1 MKQTIDISLDTSK
14 IDKTALYESP
24 KNGKKYLS
32 VTVLIREEK
41 DKYGY
46 DGFVVQKISKER
58 KAAGE
63 KGPILGNC
71 KIVDWDA
78 PRQSTHGSEI
88 SNGYAP
94 QPDKWDDD
102 DSDSIPF

>member
-24 KNGKKYLS
+24 KNGKKYLNIS
-32 VTVLIREEK
+32 VLIREEK
-41 DKYGY
+41 DQYGY

-71 KIVDWDA
+71 KIVDWEA
-78 PRQSTHGSEI
+78 QKPGFVKQTL
-88 SNGYAP
+88 

-102 DSDSIPF
+102 DSSEIPF

>member
-1 MKQTIDISLDTSK
+1 MKQTIDISLDTTK
-14 IDKTALYESP
+14 IDKSALYESP

-71 KIVDWDA
+71 KIVDWEA
-78 PRQSTHGSEI
+78 QKPSVI
-88 SNGYAP
+88 KAIL

-102 DSDSIPF
+102 DMSDVPF

>member
-1 MKQTIDISLDTSK
+1 MKQTIDISLDTTK
-14 IDKTALYESP
+14 IDKTSLYESP
-24 KNGKKYLS
+24 KNGKKYLNIS
-32 VTVLIREEK
+32 VLIREEQ

-71 KIVDWDA
+71 KIVDWEA
-78 PRQSTHGSEI
+78 QKPSVVKQI
-88 SNGYAP
+88 L
-94 QPDKWDDD
+94 QPDKWDDGGMD
-102 DSDSIPF
+102 DVPF

>member
-1 MKQTIDISLDTSK
+1 MKQTIDISLDTTK

-24 KNGKKYLS
+24 KNGKKYLNIS
-32 VTVLIREEK
+32 VLIREEK
-41 DKYGY
+41 DQYGY

-58 KAAGE
+58 KLAGE

-71 KIVDWDA
+71 KIVDWEA
-78 PRQSTHGSEI
+78 QKSSVIKQTL
-88 SNGYAP
+88 

-102 DSDSIPF
+102 DSSEIPF

>member
-1 MKQTIDISLDTSK
+1 MKQTIDISMDVTK

-24 KNGKKYLS
+24 KTGKKYLS
-32 VTVLIREEK
+32 ITVLIRDEK

-63 KGPILGNC
+63 KGPILGNA
-71 KIVDWDA
+71 KIMDWDA
-78 PRQSTHGSEI
+78 PKQGQNGPPN
-88 SNGYAP
+88 SNSYSSQIVGN
-94 QPDKWDDD
+94 DDDD
-102 DSDSIPF
+102 DSSIPF

>member
-1 MKQTIDISLDTSK
+1 MKETIDVSIKLSK
-14 IDKTALYESP
+14 IDKTAFYESP
-24 KNGKKYLS
+24 KTGEKYLP

-71 KIVDWDA
+71 KIVDWEA
-78 PRQSTHGSEI
+78 QKPSVIKATLH
-88 SNGYAP
+88 
-94 QPDKWDDD
+94 PDKWDND
-102 DSDSIPF
+102 DSEIPF

>member
-24 KNGKKYLS
+24 KNGKKYLNIS
-32 VTVLIREEK
+32 VLIREEK
-41 DKYGY
+41 DQYGY

-71 KIVDWDA
+71 KIVDWEA
-78 PRQSTHGSEI
+78 QKLGFVKQTL
-88 SNGYAP
+88 

-102 DSDSIPF
+102 DSSEIPF

>member
-1 MKQTIDISLDTSK
+1 MKQTIDISLDTTK

-24 KNGKKYLS
+24 KNGKKYLNI
-32 VTVLIREEK
+32 TVLIREEK

-63 KGPILGNC
+63 KGLILGNC
-71 KIVDWDA
+71 KIMDWDA
-78 PRQSTHGSEI
+78 PKAPNDHQQAK
-88 SNGYAP
+88 SNGYAKDAW
-94 QPDKWDDD
+94 DKDDM
-102 DSDSIPF
+102 SDIPF

>member
-1 MKQTIDISLDTSK
+1 MKQTIDISLDTTK
-14 IDKTALYESP
+14 FDETAMYISP
-24 KNGKKYLS
+24 RNGKKYLNIS
-32 VTVLIREEK
+32 VLIREQK
-41 DKYGY
+41 DDYGK

-71 KIVDWDA
+71 KIVDWEA
-78 PRQSTHGSEI
+78 QKPSVIKQTL
-88 SNGYAP
+88 

-102 DSDSIPF
+102 DSSEIPF